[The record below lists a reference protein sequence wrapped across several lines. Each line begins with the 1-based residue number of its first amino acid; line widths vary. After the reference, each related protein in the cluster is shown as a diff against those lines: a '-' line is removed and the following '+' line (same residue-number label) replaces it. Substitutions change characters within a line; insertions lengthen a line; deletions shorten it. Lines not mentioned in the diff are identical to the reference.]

1 MSGVGPPATRPRTH
15 TPAGDALTLLY
26 VWGWGPS

>member
-1 MSGVGPPATRPRTH
+1 MSGVGPPATRPRKSGPGQA
-15 TPAGDALTLLY
+15 PAY